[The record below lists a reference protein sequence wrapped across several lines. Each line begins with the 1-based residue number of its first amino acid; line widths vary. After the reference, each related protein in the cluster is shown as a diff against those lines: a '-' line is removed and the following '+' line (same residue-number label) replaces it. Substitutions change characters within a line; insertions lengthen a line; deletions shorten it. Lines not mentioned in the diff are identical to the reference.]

1 MVELDLLLLA
11 KHRTRNAGMGS
22 PSQIHPGNEAS
33 DKTIFVISVAESA
46 LFLTNDVLDM

>member
-1 MVELDLLLLA
+1 MPGWALPPKFTLEMRLL
-11 KHRTRNAGMGS
+11 
-22 PSQIHPGNEAS
+22 